1 MTSIRKNA
9 IMPRITTKLFTDLS
23 IWMIGLGFLTGM
35 SFPILILGLGFKAE
49 QVLTPAFWTA
59 TLSAGILV
67 GALNY
72 ILALRVVRPRLRL
85 LAMHMH
91 IVESTIRGATYS
103 GDWSG
108 CEPEKCRVPVD
119 SDDEIGDSARA
130 FNDLVIALFRARE
143 LEAAVSDISKALS
156 SQLDLEILSKQALEL
171 LLRHTSTPAG
181 VVLVERDSTLQVA
194 AQHGVAQAEQLGNSD
209 HVSRA
214 MRTGKIQRV
223 ECPEEVTIEAVLT
236 YFRPQEIMVVPI
248 QFKETPLAVV
258 ILAHSKQ
265 FSPEVLWLVKLF
277 RQGFGLALNNALAHA
292 NLQHIAAIDALTGAY
307 NRRFGMT
314 RLNEEFNRS
323 QRNQT
328 PLSII
333 MMDIDHFKSIN
344 DNYGHLIGDRVL
356 SHIGKLVRQV
366 LRGED
371 VMVRYGGE
379 EFLCILPDVAQD
391 NACVIAE
398 RLRRL
403 IASTQVQDTDNRI
416 RFTASFG
423 VSACTVPPIGVEE
436 LLKRAD
442 NALYRAKQGRNQV
455 AHHNTA

>member
-1 MTSIRKNA
+1 
-9 IMPRITTKLFTDLS
+9 MPRVTTKLFTDLS
-23 IWMIGLGFLTGM
+23 IWMIGLGFLTGI

-49 QVLTPAFWTA
+49 QVLTLPFWTA

-72 ILALRVVRPRLRL
+72 VLALRVVRPRLRL

-103 GDWSG
+103 GDWSS
-108 CEPEKCRVPVD
+108 CDPEKCRVPVD

-130 FNDLVIALFRARE
+130 FNDLVIALFRSRE
-143 LEAAVSDISKALS
+143 LEAAVSDISKTLS
-156 SQLDLEILSKQALEL
+156 SQLDLDALSKQALEL
-171 LLRHTSTPAG
+171 LLRHTNTPAG
-181 VVLVERDSTLQVA
+181 VVLLERDSALQVA
-194 AQHGVAQAEQLGNSD
+194 AQHGVAQAEQLGSSD
-209 HVSRA
+209 HVRRA
-214 MRTGKIQRV
+214 MRTGKTQRV
-223 ECPEEVTIEAVLT
+223 ECPEEVKIEAVLT
-236 YFRPQEIMVVPI
+236 HFRPQEIMVVPI
-248 QFKETPLAVV
+248 SFTETPLAVV

-265 FSPEVLWLVKLF
+265 FHPEVLWLVKLF
-277 RQGFGLALNNALAHA
+277 RQGFGLALKNALAHA
-292 NLQHIAAIDALTGAY
+292 NLQQIAAIDALTGMY

-314 RLNEEFNRS
+314 RLHEEFNRS
-323 QRNQT
+323 QRSQT
-328 PLSII
+328 ALSVV

-356 SHIGKLVRQV
+356 SQIGKTVRPV

-379 EFLCILPDVAQD
+379 EFLFILPDVQQD
-391 NACVIAE
+391 EASGIAE

-403 IASTQVQDTDNRI
+403 IASTEIQDADNLI

-423 VSACTVPPIGVEE
+423 VSTCTDPPISAEE

-442 NALYRAKQGRNQV
+442 VALYRAKQGRNRV
-455 AHHNTA
+455 ISHA

>member
-1 MTSIRKNA
+1 
-9 IMPRITTKLFTDLS
+9 MPRLTTKLFTDLS
-23 IWMIGLGFLTGM
+23 VWMIGLGFLTGT
-35 SFPILILGLGFKAE
+35 SFPILILGLGFRAE
-49 QVLTPAFWTA
+49 QVLTLPFWTA

-72 ILALRVVRPRLRL
+72 MLALRVVRPRLRL

-103 GDWSG
+103 GDWSS
-108 CEPEKCRVPVD
+108 CDPEKCRVPVD

-130 FNDLVIALFRARE
+130 FNDLVVALFRSQE
-143 LEAAVSDISKALS
+143 LEAAVSDISKTLS

-171 LLRHTSTPAG
+171 LLRHTNTPAG
-181 VVLVERDSTLQVA
+181 VVLVEQNSALQVA
-194 AQHGVAQAEQLGNSD
+194 AQHGVAQAEQLGDSD
-209 HVSRA
+209 HVRRA

-223 ECPEEVTIEAVLT
+223 ECPKEVTIEAVLT
-236 YFRPQEIMVVPI
+236 HFRPQEIMVVPI
-248 QFKETPLAVV
+248 NFKEAALAVV

-292 NLQHIAAIDALTGAY
+292 NLQHIAAIDALTGMY

-314 RLNEEFNRS
+314 RLHEEFNRS

-328 PLSII
+328 PLSVI

-356 SHIGKLVRQV
+356 SQIGKTVRQV

-379 EFLCILPDVAQD
+379 EFLFILPEVKQEA
-391 NACVIAE
+391 ACIIAE

-403 IASTQVQDTDNRI
+403 IASSELQDAENHI
-416 RFTASFG
+416 HFTASFG
-423 VSACTVPPIGVEE
+423 VSACNDPPIGVEE

-455 AHHNTA
+455 VSHA